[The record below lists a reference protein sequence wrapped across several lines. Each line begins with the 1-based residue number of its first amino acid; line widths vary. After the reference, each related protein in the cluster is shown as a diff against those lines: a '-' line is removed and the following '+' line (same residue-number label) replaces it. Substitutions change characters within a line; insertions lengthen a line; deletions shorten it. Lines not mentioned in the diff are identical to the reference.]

1 MKSIFALLL
10 SSAILGTAC
19 SASEPIQPARPAVDQ
34 DVQGSWGPNNTGAVV
49 PGNSFL
55 LSLVD
60 STGTITGSG
69 SFAGEAGPFG
79 ALAVTGAIS
88 SGSVDLRIVYVY
100 EPHVFPQLQP
110 DTAEF
115 VGRLTSKDQ
124 IDGSLTRRGVTSPLG
139 LVRLRVGDV
148 H

>member
-10 SSAILGTAC
+10 SAVVLGTAC
-19 SASEPIQPARPAVDQ
+19 SAYESIQPTPPAVDQ
-34 DVQGSWGPNNTGAVV
+34 DVQGSWGPNNAGVVV

-55 LSLVD
+55 LSLSD

-88 SGSVDLRIVYVY
+88 GGSLDLRIVYVY
-100 EPHVFPQLQP
+100 EPRVFPQLKP

-115 VGRLTSKDQ
+115 VGRLTSKDR
-124 IDGSLTRRGVTSPLG
+124 IDGTLTRRGVTSPLG
-139 LVRLRVGDV
+139 LIRLQVGDV